1 MEEYQKTGEKGKAAL
16 RADMDPKTAR
26 KYLRAGKMPSG
37 MRIEHTWRTRKD
49 PFVEHW
55 GEIRKMLEQAPEL
68 TGKTLFEWLC
78 ERYPGVYREGQI
90 RTLQRRLRR
99 WLALE
104 GPDQEVFFPQEHK
117 PGVRMETDFT
127 SMVDLGI
134 TICGEP
140 FPHLLCHNTL
150 AYSNWEWATPCQSE
164 SMLALKQGF
173 QAALIRLGRI
183 PGQHWTDHS
192 TAATHSIGGEG
203 EGQRGFNQA
212 YLNMMDHF
220 KIEPRTIQVEEPHE
234 NGDVESA
241 HGVLKRRINQQLLL
255 RGHRDFGSIEE
266 YVRFLE
272 VVLEKANDRRRE
284 RVCEELAAMR
294 LLDVRLLP
302 EYYEVESRVTA
313 WSTIQVVRN
322 TYSVPSRLSGHKVT
336 ARVYEDRV
344 EVYLHDIRQ
353 LSMPRLLGER
363 NYSINYRHV
372 IGSLVRKPGAFR
384 HYKYHTDMFPTDI
397 FRWAYDA
404 LCEACSE
411 KLADREYLRILNHAA
426 LTMETAVETALGDLK
441 ARGQVPRWEQVLERV
456 PAPRLELP
464 VMKPLKVNLAEYD
477 HLIDR
482 KAVGA

>member
-26 KYLRAGKMPSG
+26 KYHRAGRMPSQ
-37 MRIEHTWRTRKD
+37 MRVDHTWQTRKD
-49 PFVEHW
+49 PFAEHW
-55 GEIRKMLEQAPEL
+55 EEIRGMLEQTPGL
-68 TGKTLFEWLC
+68 NGKTLFEWLC

-90 RTLQRRLRR
+90 RTLHRRLRKWR
-99 WLALE
+99 ALE
-104 GPDQEVFFPQEHK
+104 GPEQEIFFPQDHK

-127 SMVDLGI
+127 AVDLGI

-140 FPHLLCHNTL
+140 FPHLLCHNVL
-150 AYSNWEWATPCQSE
+150 VYSNWEWATPCRSE

-173 QAALIRLGRI
+173 QAALFRLGRI
-183 PGQHWTDHS
+183 PRQHWTDHS
-192 TAATHSIGGEG
+192 TAATHSIGGEAKAL
-203 EGQRGFNQA
+203 RGFNQH
-212 YLNMMDHF
+212 YLDMMAHF
-220 KIEPRTIQVEEPHE
+220 GIEPRTIQVEEPHE

-241 HGVLKRRINQQLLL
+241 HGALKRRIDQQLLL

-272 VVLEKANDRRRE
+272 GILEKANERRRE
-284 RVCEELAAMR
+284 RVREELAAMR

-313 WSTIQVVRN
+313 WSTIQVTRN
-322 TYSVPSRLSGHKVT
+322 TYSVPSRLKGQNVT

-344 EVYLHDIRQ
+344 EVYSHGIRQ

-384 HYKYHTDMFPTDI
+384 HYKYHTDMFPTDL

-404 LCEACSE
+404 LCETCSE
-411 KLADREYLRILNHAA
+411 NLADREYLRILNHAA
-426 LTMETAVETALGDLK
+426 TTMETEVETALGDLK
-441 ARGQVPRWEQVLERV
+441 AHGQVPRWEQVLGRV
-456 PAPRLELP
+456 PAPKLDLP
-464 VMKPLKVNLAEYD
+464 VMMPLKVNLAEYD

-482 KAVGA
+482 KAVSA